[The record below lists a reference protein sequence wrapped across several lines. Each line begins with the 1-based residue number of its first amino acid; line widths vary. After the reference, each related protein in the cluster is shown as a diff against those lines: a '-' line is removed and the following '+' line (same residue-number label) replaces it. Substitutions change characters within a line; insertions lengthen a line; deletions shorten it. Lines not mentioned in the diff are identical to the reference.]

1 MRALRCRQLLA
12 LAALVGAAVLIA
24 WRGGTASYLLFW
36 TALLIPL
43 SALAYRRIIASRL
56 RTGVAVSPSTVLRG
70 ESVTFTLTLTNASI
84 LPVVDLRLRL
94 AEGRVRCPD
103 APGEQRCWLLPGETK
118 LLRFRL
124 DALHCGEA
132 AVGAEELLAGDVF
145 GLTQRRFHQV
155 RSIHILPR
163 TLHLQS
169 LVIAPPRQL
178 ERRRVPRSYF
188 GDTVP
193 DGQLK
198 PYLPGED
205 VRRIHWKASALQ
217 GRPILRQVVP
227 EPRAEVVLLPDGRS
241 ALPAGED
248 RFLAADSV
256 IEGTLAIADYFLRE
270 RVVSRVL
277 VDETRAVD
285 VTDHARYQRL
295 YDLCAG
301 DFFTGTTRPDQLLE
315 RDLARQRGSRS
326 YILLTWEMDESFVRR
341 CSACLDVGAEVAVV
355 YIGGGGA
362 ARALAEADRRIA
374 FHQVTGQRDILAVLS
389 GTQTT
394 GGVER

>member
-1 MRALRCRQLLA
+1 MRGLRLRQLLS
-12 LAALVGAAVLIA
+12 LAALAGGAVLIA

-36 TALLIPL
+36 TVLLIPA
-43 SALAYRRIIASRL
+43 SALAYRRSIASRL
-56 RTGVAVSPSTVLRG
+56 RTSVSVSPAAVLRG
-70 ESVTFTLTLTNASI
+70 ESVTCTLTLTNASL
-84 LPVVDLRLRL
+84 LPLVDLRLRL
-94 AEGRVRCPD
+94 TQGQVRCPE
-103 APGEQRCWLLPGETK
+103 AAGEQRCWLLPGETK

-132 AVGAEELLAGDVF
+132 AVGAEELLVGDIF
-145 GLTQRRFHQV
+145 GLTQCRLRQV
-155 RSIHILPR
+155 RSIRILPR

-178 ERRRVPRSYF
+178 ERRRTPRSYF

-217 GRPILRQVVP
+217 GRPILRSIVP
-227 EPRAEVVLLPDGRS
+227 EPRAEVVLLPDGRA
-241 ALPAGED
+241 ALPAGEE

-256 IEGTLAIADYFLRE
+256 VEGTLAIADYFLRE

-277 VDETRAVD
+277 VDEARTVA

-301 DFFTGTTRPDQLLE
+301 DFFTGSTRPDQMLE
-315 RDLARQRGSRS
+315 RDLARQQGSCS
-326 YILLTWEMDESFVRR
+326 YVLLTWELDESFIRR
-341 CSACLDVGAEVAVV
+341 CSACLDVGAKVTVV
-355 YIGGGGA
+355 YIGSGGE

-389 GTQTT
+389 GTQVT
-394 GGVER
+394 GGGER